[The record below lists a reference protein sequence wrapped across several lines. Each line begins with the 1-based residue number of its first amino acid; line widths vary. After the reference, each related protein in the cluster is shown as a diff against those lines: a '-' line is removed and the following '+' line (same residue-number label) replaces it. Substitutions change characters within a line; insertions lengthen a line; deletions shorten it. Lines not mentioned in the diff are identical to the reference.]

1 MYYCMTVGLSTLQTL
16 SLAALKQLQMRMY
29 AVCVSYVRVDV
40 CAFELW
46 NYFFVII
53 TSHRMG
59 ETVRERG
66 VLQRK
71 VEVLKNQLKQLHNEI
86 GTLRHSSVSST
97 DSVFTDSQ
105 KSTSESLSSSLSLA
119 SKKGNGILLTRF
131 LNGNSPKVW
140 LSLDLTWVTSL
151 LQQMFRSTSSP
162 DFCQIGSVTT
172 EVENELAKIKK
183 VHKWEIS
190 AIVVIVCAI
199 VTGIH

>member
-16 SLAALKQLQMRMY
+16 SLAALKQLQMRMH
-29 AVCVSYVRVDV
+29 AVCVSYVRVWMCV
-40 CAFELW
+40 HLNCETQI
-46 NYFFVII
+46 FFVII

-59 ETVRERG
+59 DTVREHG

-105 KSTSESLSSSLSLA
+105 KSTSESLSPSLNLA
-119 SKKGNGILLTRF
+119 SKKGNNILLTRF

-140 LSLDLTWVTSL
+140 LSLDFTRVTSL

-162 DFCQIGSVTT
+162 DFCQTGSVTT

-183 VHKWEIS
+183 VHK
-190 AIVVIVCAI
+190 
-199 VTGIH
+199 